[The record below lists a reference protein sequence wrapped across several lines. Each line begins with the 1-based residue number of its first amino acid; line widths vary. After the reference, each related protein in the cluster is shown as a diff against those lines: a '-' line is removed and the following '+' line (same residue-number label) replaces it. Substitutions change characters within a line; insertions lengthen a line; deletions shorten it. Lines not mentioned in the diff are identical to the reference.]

1 MHPLYLPHLS
11 EAVGFNKGTE
21 LRMRSAY
28 IAHVLDILH
37 RLSSVG
43 NFVKKP
49 SVPMQIQGEDYELFQ
64 LLFLSVLGC
73 LLFKVKFALERAMKI
88 QSGIR
93 GIALLLL

>member
-1 MHPLYLPHLS
+1 
-11 EAVGFNKGTE
+11 
-21 LRMRSAY
+21 
-28 IAHVLDILH
+28 
-37 RLSSVG
+37 
-43 NFVKKP
+43 
-49 SVPMQIQGEDYELFQ
+49 MQIQGEDYELFQ